1 MVDISFFKLD
11 KRKDIVDLNKNLVD
25 YIDGF
30 VNQNDIN
37 QIFKKYSIFFDI
49 DQSTVLKE
57 NKVILFRNFNNY
69 LGRFENLSE
78 KKNFLK
84 LFIKNIFFVIYIF
97 LFRKTPIKKK
107 KEYDLII
114 DLTENTRFQYFKT
127 IADNIN
133 AIFILNK
140 KNDKFNYFLF
150 KNYFSCSFPKKNNF
164 LSYLYLIC
172 WTFFFSFKKNYNF
185 NLVLFNF
192 LKLYF
197 RNHTIFSQIK
207 AKFLIQERYN
217 LTSPIKNEIFKSY
230 GGQLSTCIQ
239 RNIFQR
245 NGPGMYIFSDVLF
258 SMGNKTAEVLKD
270 LGGEVKEVYPV
281 GSFFMEY
288 NFHKRKQNTVT
299 KNKIKQYDLIFFE
312 TSHSWK
318 FVAGYES
325 YYNDF
330 YLHFNWIKK
339 FSEENLNLRIA
350 IKFKHE
356 RDKFENKKILNIIKN
371 IDNLEILVDE
381 NDKWIDSYL
390 LGQKAKFIGTWSSSL
405 CHELLSIGKR
415 CYYVDPGLRNKAFL
429 PNTDEY
435 KLIRLDTFEKFSEA
449 ISNCLI
455 SQNQVSINSDN
466 FCLKSEDVSMK
477 IVRFFLK
484 HKINSNNKFL

>member
-1 MVDISFFKLD
+1 MLDISSFKLD
-11 KRKDIVDLNKNLVD
+11 KRKDIVDLNKYLVD
-25 YIDGF
+25 YIDSF
-30 VNQNDIN
+30 VNQDYIN
-37 QIFKKYSIFFDI
+37 QIFKKYSIFFGI
-49 DQSTVLKE
+49 DCSTVLKE

-78 KKNFLK
+78 KKNFFK

-97 LFRKTPIKKK
+97 LFRKTQIKKK

-133 AIFILNK
+133 SIFILNK
-140 KNDKFNYFLF
+140 KNDKFNYLLF
-150 KNYFSCSFPKKNNF
+150 KKYFRCSFPTKNSF
-164 LSYLYLIC
+164 LSYLNLIC
-172 WTFFFSFKKNYNF
+172 WTFFFSIKKNYNF
-185 NLVLFNF
+185 NLVLYNF
-192 LKLYF
+192 FKLYF

-245 NGPGMYIFSDVLF
+245 NGPGMFIYSDVLF
-258 SMGNKTAEVLKD
+258 SMGKKSAEVLKD

-288 NFHKRKQNTVT
+288 NFHKRDQFNIT
-299 KNKIKQYDLIFFE
+299 KNKIKQYDLLFFE
-312 TSHSWK
+312 TSHTWK

-325 YYNDF
+325 YYDDF
-330 YLHFNWIKK
+330 YLHLNWIKK
-339 FSEENLNLRIA
+339 FSQENLDLKIA
-350 IKFKHE
+350 VKFKHE
-356 RDKFENKKILNIIKN
+356 KDKFENKKILSIIEN
-371 IDNLEILVDE
+371 IDNLEILVDKSE
-381 NDKWIDSYL
+381 WIDSYL
-390 LGQKAKFIGTWSSSL
+390 LGQNAKFVGTWSSSL

-415 CYYVDPGLRNKAFL
+415 CYYIDPGFRNKSFL

-435 KLIRLDTFEKFSEA
+435 KLIRLDTFEKFCDVVN
-449 ISNCLI
+449 NCLI
-455 SQNQVSINSDN
+455 KQNQETINSDN

-477 IVRFFLK
+477 IARFFLK

>member
-1 MVDISFFKLD
+1 MLDISSFKLD
-11 KRKDIVDLNKNLVD
+11 KRKDIVDLNKYLVD
-25 YIDGF
+25 YIDSF
-30 VNQNDIN
+30 VNQDYIN
-37 QIFKKYSIFFDI
+37 QIFKKYSIFFGI
-49 DQSTVLKE
+49 DYSSVLKE
-57 NKVILFRNFNNY
+57 NKVTLFRNFNNY

-78 KKNFLK
+78 KKNFFK

-97 LFRKTPIKKK
+97 LFRKTQIKKK

-133 AIFILNK
+133 TIFILNK
-140 KNDKFNYFLF
+140 KNDKFNYLLF
-150 KNYFSCSFPKKNNF
+150 KKYFRCSFPTKNSF

-172 WTFFFSFKKNYNF
+172 WTFFFSIKKNYNF
-185 NLVLFNF
+185 NLVLYNF
-192 LKLYF
+192 FKLYF

-245 NGPGMYIFSDVLF
+245 NGPGMFIYSDVLF
-258 SMGNKTAEVLKD
+258 SMGEKSAEVLKD
-270 LGGEVKEVYPV
+270 LGGEVKEVYSV

-288 NFHKRKQNTVT
+288 NFHKRNQFNIT
-299 KNKIKQYDLIFFE
+299 KNKIKQYDLLFFE
-312 TSHSWK
+312 TSHTWK

-325 YYNDF
+325 YYDDF
-330 YLHFNWIKK
+330 YLHLNWIKK
-339 FSEENLNLRIA
+339 FSQENLDLKIA
-350 IKFKHE
+350 VKFKHE
-356 RDKFENKKILNIIKN
+356 KDKFENKKILSIIEN
-371 IDNLEILVDE
+371 IDNLEILVDKSE
-381 NDKWIDSYL
+381 WIDSYL
-390 LGQKAKFIGTWSSSL
+390 LGQNAKFVGTWSSSL

-415 CYYVDPGLRNKAFL
+415 CYYIDPGFRNKSFL

-435 KLIRLDTFEKFSEA
+435 KLIRLDTYEKFCDVA
-449 ISNCLI
+449 NNCLI
-455 SQNQVSINSDN
+455 KQNQETINSDN